1 MLREVHEA
9 QREDGSALRGA
20 VVAGRA
26 ADRPGDEKV
35 ISSFLFL
42 FNLPPPCNQTRL
54 SLGAP
59 CGEKREE
66 ERRAEMEDSKKKDR
80 RKPLFFEL
88 SQSSFLLPFLFW
100 FYNKRG
106 GASITSPPTIPL
118 LGHLR
123 HRREKRLHG
132 PGGPRQ
138 VPLLVGLEVGK
149 RWRLVFVLVEFAL
162 HGLDHSRVGFDGS
175 VAEGVAAMSRDDLVA
190 LVGGEVPVC

>member
-1 MLREVHEA
+1 VLREVHEA

-88 SQSSFLLPFLFW
+88 SQSSFLLLFLFW
-100 FYNKRG
+100 YYNKRG
-106 GASITSPPTIPL
+106 GASITSPPTSLYSGTSVIAV
-118 LGHLR
+118 
-123 HRREKRLHG
+123 KNASTG
-132 PGGPRQ
+132 PGGLGRFPCSS
-138 VPLLVGLEVGK
+138 
-149 RWRLVFVLVEFAL
+149 A
-162 HGLDHSRVGFDGS
+162 SRSGS
-175 VAEGVAAMSRDDLVA
+175 VGDSSSYWSSLRSTAWITLE
-190 LVGGEVPVC
+190 